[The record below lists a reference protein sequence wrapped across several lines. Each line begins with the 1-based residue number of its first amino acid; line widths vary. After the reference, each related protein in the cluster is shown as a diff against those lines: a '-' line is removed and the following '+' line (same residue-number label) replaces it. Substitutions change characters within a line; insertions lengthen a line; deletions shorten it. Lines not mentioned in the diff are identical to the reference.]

1 MRICECRHDTYFALR
16 YNNKSYRH
24 WTTFQPMLHCVDCV
38 SEPGVIH
45 RVPADTAP
53 LSDPISVTRVLCG
66 AMILP
71 TIATIVGK
79 IMFGK
84 VESNFQ
90 RTLMVC
96 SYVLSPDPVVRL
108 SSIMVTASNFQL
120 SAYWFDSQ
128 LCCDV

>member
-1 MRICECRHDTYFALR
+1 
-16 YNNKSYRH
+16 
-24 WTTFQPMLHCVDCV
+24 
-38 SEPGVIH
+38 VIH

-96 SYVLSPDPVVRL
+96 ID
-108 SSIMVTASNFQL
+108 IISNFL
-120 SAYWFDSQ
+120 VVCGFVGHWSRCPSKNESTTVLLADAN
-128 LCCDV
+128 

>member
-1 MRICECRHDTYFALR
+1 MCL
-16 YNNKSYRH
+16 
-24 WTTFQPMLHCVDCV
+24 

-90 RTLMVC
+90 RTLMVRRG
-96 SYVLSPDPVVRL
+96 YFVLQTAGRSLPL
-108 SSIMVTASNFQL
+108 SHADISCQH
-120 SAYWFDSQ
+120 
-128 LCCDV
+128 

>member
-1 MRICECRHDTYFALR
+1 MVQCIFYSHISLRIYCMA
-16 YNNKSYRH
+16 
-24 WTTFQPMLHCVDCV
+24 
-38 SEPGVIH
+38 EPGVVH

-96 SYVLSPDPVVRL
+96 INAGYISE
-108 SSIMVTASNFQL
+108 
-120 SAYWFDSQ
+120 
-128 LCCDV
+128 

>member
-1 MRICECRHDTYFALR
+1 MIPLSVRRGCRMGAAYLL
-16 YNNKSYRH
+16 
-24 WTTFQPMLHCVDCV
+24 PCCVA
-38 SEPGVIH
+38 EPGVIH
-45 RVPADTAP
+45 RVPADTTP

-90 RTLMVC
+90 RTLMVRI
-96 SYVLSPDPVVRL
+96 P
-108 SSIMVTASNFQL
+108 SIA
-120 SAYWFDSQ
+120 
-128 LCCDV
+128 

>member
-1 MRICECRHDTYFALR
+1 MDPHDLTSFLHDLYTRLR
-16 YNNKSYRH
+16 AY
-24 WTTFQPMLHCVDCV
+24 CIA
-38 SEPGVIH
+38 EPGVIH
-45 RVPADTAP
+45 RIPADTAP

-90 RTLMVC
+90 RTLMVGIML
-96 SYVLSPDPVVRL
+96 LSSVVR
-108 SSIMVTASNFQL
+108 
-120 SAYWFDSQ
+120 
-128 LCCDV
+128 

>member
-1 MRICECRHDTYFALR
+1 VA
-16 YNNKSYRH
+16 
-24 WTTFQPMLHCVDCV
+24 
-38 SEPGVIH
+38 EPGVIH

-79 IMFGK
+79 IIFGK

-96 SYVLSPDPVVRL
+96 IKLMLGSV
-108 SSIMVTASNFQL
+108 I
-120 SAYWFDSQ
+120 
-128 LCCDV
+128 